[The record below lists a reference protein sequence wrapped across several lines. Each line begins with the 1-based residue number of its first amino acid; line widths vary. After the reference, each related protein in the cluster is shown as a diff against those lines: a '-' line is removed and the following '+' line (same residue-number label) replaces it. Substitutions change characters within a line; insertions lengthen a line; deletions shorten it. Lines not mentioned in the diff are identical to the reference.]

1 MKNNQSSLPNK
12 EIETVFALYSKGEY
26 KEAVNSIKSLNNK
39 YPNQPLLFN
48 LIGACYKELG
58 ELAGAAKML
67 EIATSLSP
75 NYAEAHFNLGVVY
88 QDLDQKESAV
98 GSFKK
103 AIEITPNYP
112 SAHNNLGNTLREL
125 GELEASIESLEW
137 AIAYKNDFAE
147 AHNNLGSTLHRLGRI
162 KDAVNCFEKALS
174 FDQNYPLAIFN
185 LALALKDIGDKDYY
199 HEMIEK
205 TVELKPDWSD
215 AQLHLSR
222 VKKYKTN
229 DSQIAEIHAFLS
241 DTELSLKDRI
251 NFNFTLAKVYED
263 TDDPDKQFQFL
274 NEANRLRKE
283 ESEYIF
289 EKDKKLFARIKKTFN
304 NPPVPLSDSIVKSSK
319 KRPIFI
325 LGMPRSGTSLVHQI
339 ISNHKEVHGAG
350 ELTKINKF
358 VSPFIV
364 GEDEKNNS
372 VIPEKNLLSIRE
384 NYSEILTSLGVS
396 ESIIVDKMPLNFRYI
411 GFILTAFPE
420 AKIIHMNRDSMAVCW
435 SIYKYYF
442 PGNAYSYN
450 QEDIAAYYGLYKNLM
465 AFWKKLFPK
474 QIFDLC
480 YEDLTLNQKTET
492 QKILKYC
499 DLKWDE
505 NCLNFHKNNTAVKT
519 TSAIQVKQKMYQ
531 GSSEAWKKHEAFL
544 QPLIKGLNY
553 Y

>member
-1 MKNNQSSLPNK
+1 MKNNQNSLPNK
-12 EIETVFALYSKGEY
+12 EIDIVFTLYSKGEY
-26 KEAVNSIKSLNNK
+26 KKAVNSIKELNNK

-58 ELAGAAKML
+58 ELEGAAKMF

-75 NYAEAHFNLGVVY
+75 NYAEAYFNLGVVY
-88 QDLDQKESAV
+88 QDLDQKELAV
-98 GSFKK
+98 VSYKK

-125 GELEASIESLEW
+125 GELEASIENLEW
-137 AIAYKNDFAE
+137 AIAYKHDFAE

-162 KDAVNCFEKALS
+162 KDAINCFEKALS
-174 FDQNYPLAIFN
+174 FDKNYPLAIFN
-185 LALALKDIGDKDYY
+185 LALALKDIGNKDYY
-199 HEMIEK
+199 YEMIEK
-205 TVELKPDWSD
+205 TVLLKPDWSD

-222 VKKYKTN
+222 VKKYKKN
-229 DSQIAEIHAFLS
+229 DPQISEILTMLS
-241 DTELSLKDRI
+241 NTELSLKDRI

-263 TDDPDKQFQFL
+263 LDDLNKQFKFL
-274 NEANRLRKE
+274 NEANRLRKV
-283 ESEYIF
+283 ESEYFF
-289 EKDKKLFARIKKTFN
+289 EKDKKLFARIKKTFK
-304 NPPVPLSDSIVKSSK
+304 NPPKPLSKSIVKPSQ

-350 ELTKINKF
+350 ELTKLNKF

-364 GEDEKNNS
+364 NENEKNNS
-372 VIPEKNLLSIRE
+372 VISEKNLLSIRE
-384 NYSEILTSLGVS
+384 NYSDILTSLGVS

-474 QIFDLC
+474 QIFDLS
-480 YEDLTLNQKTET
+480 YEDLTLNQKAET

-499 DLKWDE
+499 DLNWDE